1 MRKLEFGQE
10 ASLSQI
16 LESIKAAEDL
26 DIALDLPEDSP
37 VHLNPINKEIIEK
50 FAKKEGKQ
58 VSIKGLPLSKKGAG
72 EEFGFVEGE
81 DIVEK
86 GEFQSQEKLPTKQE
100 STDSAE
106 DKSSETPKK
115 SGGIFKFISN
125 LKGRKKIA
133 FFGGIG
139 FLIFAILFFVSFWF
153 LPSADV
159 SIVVEGETKTNQI
172 TLTASQ
178 KASEVDVESKT
189 IPLSVEEVTKSDV
202 EEGKATGKLVV
213 GTPSKGRVT
222 IGNFSMVTSK
232 KYNAGTNIKSI
243 SGQNQGLEFTLDTEV
258 TVPKASSSGFSIV
271 AGQAGVNVTSK
282 KIGSSG
288 NLPAGSE
295 FQVGSENIGTVKAAN
310 DIAFSGGESK
320 EVTAVSE
327 EDRKKL
333 KEDLLEKLSKE
344 AKEELEGKLEGAT
357 VPEGGFKTE
366 IVKEKFDK
374 VVGEEAKEVTLTL
387 EVKATAK
394 LFQEDDLKKLL
405 VESIKPSVLDGFI
418 IDEESS
424 TVEAELFETEG
435 EDDVEILGKI
445 NAVLIPDMNKEDL
458 QKNLSRKSFGSAASY
473 LQGLDNAPEFE
484 IKIKPSIF
492 RIFSLMPFNRS
503 RINVTVTKQENNTGD
518 STPVKSQEEG
528 SEEEN
533 AD

>member
-1 MRKLEFGQE
+1 MKTLEFGQE
-10 ASLSQI
+10 SSLAQI
-16 LESIKAAEDL
+16 LESIKATEDL
-26 DIALDLPEDSP
+26 DVTLDLPEDSP
-37 VHLNPINKEIIEK
+37 VHLNPVNKEIIEK

-58 VSIKGLPLSKKGAG
+58 VSIKGLPILKKAG
-72 EEFGFVEGE
+72 DEEFRFVEGE
-81 DIVEK
+81 DIAEK
-86 GEFQSQEKLPTKQE
+86 GEAQPQESLPTKQE
-100 STDSAE
+100 GLGAAQ
-106 DKSSETPKK
+106 DKPSEAPKK
-115 SGGIFKFISN
+115 GGGPFKFISN
-125 LKGRKKIA
+125 LKGRKKLA
-133 FFGGIG
+133 FFGGVG
-139 FLIFAILFFVSFWF
+139 LFIFAILFFISFWF

-159 SIVVEGETKTNQI
+159 KIVVEGETKTNQI

-178 KASEVDVESKT
+178 KASEVDVENKT
-189 IPLSVEEVTKSDV
+189 IPLNVEEVTKSGV
-202 EEGKATGKLVV
+202 EKGDATGKLVV

-232 KYNAGTNIKSI
+232 KYSAGTNIKSI
-243 SGQNQGLEFTLDTEV
+243 SGQNQGLEFTLETAV

-271 AGQAGVNVTSK
+271 AGQAGVNVTAK

-295 FQVGSENIGTVKAAN
+295 FQVGSEDVGTVKAVN

-344 AKEELEGKLEGAT
+344 AKEELENKLEGST
-357 VPEGGFKTE
+357 VPEGGLKTE
-366 IVKEKFDK
+366 IIKEKYDK

-394 LFQEDDLKKLL
+394 LFKEDDLKKLL
-405 VESIKPSVLDGFI
+405 IESVKPSVPDGFVV
-418 IDEESS
+418 DEEGS

-445 NAVLIPDMNKEDL
+445 NAVLIPDMNEEDL
-458 QKNLSRKSFGSAASY
+458 QKNLSGKSFGSAASY

-484 IKIKPSIF
+484 IEIKPSIF
-492 RIFSLMPFNRS
+492 RIFKFMPFNSS
-503 RINVTVTKQENNTGD
+503 RINVTITKQED
-518 STPVKSQEEG
+518 STGEATPAEDQEES
-528 SEEEN
+528 SEED